1 MRERPV
7 LMPREEATMIEEC
20 AYGELALKIA
30 VEVLEA
36 GDIRRL
42 SGKVDLPAFGAAIK
56 AAAAR
61 LAAKHNDPDYENERV
76 INMAHGSLL
85 QPQNTVNDLDL
96 EIESKTRAVKTSQW
110 WTESTMDL
118 CDEIQ
123 TKILAAETLQ
133 EYADKRHKAWEED
146 GAAA

>member
-36 GDIRRL
+36 GDIRGL
-42 SGKVDLPAFGAAIK
+42 SGKMADDLPAFGAAIK

-61 LAAKHNDPDYENERV
+61 LSAKHHYRDYESERV
-76 INMAHGSLL
+76 TGYAHGILL
-85 QPQNTVNDLDL
+85 RPQDTVNDLDD
-96 EIESKTRAVKTSQW
+96 EIEWKT
-110 WTESTMDL
+110 M
-118 CDEIQ
+118 
-123 TKILAAETLQ
+123 AAETLQ
-133 EYADKRHKAWEED
+133 RYADKRRKSRQED
-146 GAAA
+146 E

>member
-1 MRERPV
+1 MTTQTEVSPK
-7 LMPREEATMIEEC
+7 
-20 AYGELALKIA
+20 YGDLALEVA
-30 VEVLEA
+30 VEVFEA
-36 GDIRRL
+36 GDIRL
-42 SGKVDLPAFGAAIK
+42 SGELVDDLPAFGPAIK